1 MKMIMMI
8 NDDNDRLKWEN
19 LIRDIK
25 ESYDLKE
32 R

>member
-1 MKMIMMI
+1 MKMMMMI

-25 ESYDLKE
+25 ESYDLKD

>member
-1 MKMIMMI
+1 MKMMMI